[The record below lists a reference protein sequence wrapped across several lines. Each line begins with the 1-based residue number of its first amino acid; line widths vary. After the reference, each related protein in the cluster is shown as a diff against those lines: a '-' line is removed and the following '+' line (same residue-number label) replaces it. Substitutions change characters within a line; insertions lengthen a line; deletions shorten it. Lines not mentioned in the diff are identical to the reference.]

1 MQEKIHWITH
11 LRGIAC
17 MMVVMIHST
26 TWYITHP
33 HTISLLEWDLAN
45 ILNSASRVS
54 VPLFFMISGYL
65 FFGERSAQPRHFLRI
80 ALCILFYSAL
90 SLLYI
95 TLFTHINVELSL
107 RNLLQKPVFYHLW
120 FFFAIVVIYLL
131 SPLVQVKQVSGR
143 MLLALMLVLGIL
155 VNCVTSIPFSHTSQP
170 RPQAPSVGFS
180 QLSSTKRMSWMVGSI
195 PSSFRD
201 PRYSSWILSGE
212 GFITTWN

>member
-33 HTISLLEWDLAN
+33 HTISLLDWDIAN

-95 TLFTHINVELSL
+95 TCLPISTLSC
-107 RNLLQKPVFYHLW
+107 R
-120 FFFAIVVIYLL
+120 
-131 SPLVQVKQVSGR
+131 
-143 MLLALMLVLGIL
+143 
-155 VNCVTSIPFSHTSQP
+155 
-170 RPQAPSVGFS
+170 
-180 QLSSTKRMSWMVGSI
+180 
-195 PSSFRD
+195 
-201 PRYSSWILSGE
+201 
-212 GFITTWN
+212 